1 MAQKITPFL
10 WFDNNAEQAIEFY
23 LSLFDDSKILAVTR
37 YGTEGPGEPGGVM
50 TITFQLAGQ
59 EFIALNGGPVFQ
71 FSQAISLFVHCQSQ
85 VEVDRL
91 WERLS
96 DGGQEQMC
104 GWLIDRFGVTWQIV
118 PDALFELINDPDPQ
132 KAARAT
138 RAMLQMR
145 KIDIAALQ
153 RAHSGG

>member
-10 WFDNNAEQAIEFY
+10 WFDNNAEQAVDFY
-23 LSLFDDSKILAVTR
+23 LTLFEDSKILSLAR
-37 YGTEGPGEPGGVM
+37 YGETGPGEPGAVM
-50 TITFQLAGQ
+50 TITFHLAGQ

-71 FSQAISLFVHCQSQ
+71 FSQAVSFFVHCQSQ
-85 VEVDRL
+85 AEVDRL

-96 DGGQEQMC
+96 DGGQAQPC

-118 PDALFELINDPDPQ
+118 PDVLFELINDSDPQ

-138 RAMLQMR
+138 QAMLQMQ

-153 RAHSGG
+153 RAHRGA